1 MLLPCPPFVRA
12 ASSCAALVLL
22 AALVPALA
30 QQQASSTTAQVRLL
44 ASNCANCHG
53 TDGHS
58 QGGMPSLSGQSKSAL
73 ADMLKAFRD
82 GTRPATVM
90 QQLAKGYTDAEIDAL
105 AAYFA
110 AQKN

>member
-1 MLLPCPPFVRA
+1 VGSDTVEQCVSRCLTPIVF
-12 ASSCAALVLL
+12 
-22 AALVPALA
+22 ALA
-30 QQQASSTTAQVRLL
+30 IVTPARAQDAGSVRLL